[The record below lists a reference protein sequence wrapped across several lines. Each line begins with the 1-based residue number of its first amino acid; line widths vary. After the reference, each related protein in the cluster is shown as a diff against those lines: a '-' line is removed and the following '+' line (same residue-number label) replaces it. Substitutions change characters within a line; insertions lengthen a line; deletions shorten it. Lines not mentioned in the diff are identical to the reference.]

1 MSSAA
6 GAVVVAGVSHTFA
19 GTHPVAALDDVSLTV
34 ADGGFVA
41 VVGPSGC
48 GKSTLLRML
57 AGLIR
62 PTSGSVRVG
71 DTDVAG
77 RPGHVAFHPQRDA
90 LLPWKRAIDN
100 ATLGAEVAG
109 VDRSV
114 ARAQAAGLMERFGL
128 AGFERAWPQQLSGGM
143 RQRVALL
150 RTFLVP
156 RPVLLLDEPFG
167 ALDAFTRRDLQQW
180 LAEVW
185 ADDRRTTL
193 LVTHDIDEALLL
205 ADTVVVLSG
214 RPGRVVAEIAVD
226 ADRPRNAASLLTPE
240 LVAQKANILSALGI
254 D

>member
-1 MSSAA
+1 MSMAA
-6 GAVVVAGVSHTFA
+6 GSVAVAGVSHTFA
-19 GTHPVAALDDVSLTV
+19 GARPVAALDDVSLSV

-71 DTDVAG
+71 DVDVAG

-114 ARAQAAGLMERFGL
+114 ARAQAAELMERFGL

-185 ADDRRTTL
+185 AEDRRTTL

-240 LVAQKANILSALGI
+240 LVAQKAKILSALGI

>member
-1 MSSAA
+1 
-6 GAVVVAGVSHTFA
+6 VSHTFDGA
-19 GTHPVAALDDVSLTV
+19 RPIIVLDDVSFEVT
-34 ADGGFVA
+34 DGGFVA
-41 VVGPSGC
+41 IVGPSGC

-57 AGLIR
+57 AGLLV
-62 PTSGSVRVG
+62 PTEGSVRVG
-71 DTDVAG
+71 GDDVAG

-109 VDRSV
+109 IGRAD
-114 ARAQAAGLMERFGL
+114 AHAQAAELMERFGL
-128 AGFERAWPQQLSGGM
+128 VGFEQAWPQQLSGGM

-156 RPVLLLDEPFG
+156 KPVLLLDEPFG

-185 ADDRRTTL
+185 ADDRRTTI

-214 RPGRVVAEIAVD
+214 RPGRIVATVD
-226 ADRPRNAASLLTPE
+226 VGADRPRSAASLLAPTM
-240 LVAQKANILSALGI
+240 VAHKGRILAALGI
-254 D
+254 A